1 MGFGPVCPILKVA
14 LHCAER
20 LHMTLELARQFP
32 LTPTAP
38 REARASLEGLG
49 MALSPPAMETVRLI
63 VSELVANSVIHSG
76 MKAGEP
82 IHMRVRLSRSA
93 VRIEVMDQGSSQ
105 PALGIDEADHL
116 PEENPGMYLVAQLA
130 DRWGVEI
137 EDHRTIWAEL
147 DPHRYNRNHVSM
159 WILR

>member
-1 MGFGPVCPILKVA
+1 
-14 LHCAER
+14 
-20 LHMTLELARQFP
+20 
-32 LTPTAP
+32 
-38 REARASLEGLG
+38 
-49 MALSPPAMETVRLI
+49 
-63 VSELVANSVIHSG
+63 
-76 MKAGEP
+76 
-82 IHMRVRLSRSA
+82 
-93 VRIEVMDQGSSQ
+93 MDQGSSQ